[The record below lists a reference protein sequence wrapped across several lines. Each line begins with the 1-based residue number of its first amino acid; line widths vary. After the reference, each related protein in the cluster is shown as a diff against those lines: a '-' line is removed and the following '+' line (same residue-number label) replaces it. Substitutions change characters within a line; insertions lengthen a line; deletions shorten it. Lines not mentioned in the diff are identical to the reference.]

1 MTNNNQNDTV
11 SKVST
16 SIDTATPDKA
26 AEPRFHTEA
35 FETDESR
42 MAASR
47 LPVSRRQW
55 MIKNLIVKYPVFN
68 EGYGIIAENH
78 YPVAGG
84 THATGTVGAMLGES
98 RTGKT
103 AVCSYYS
110 AMHPATYDDD
120 GEIFPVIHLTASI
133 NMSPM
138 EFAHELNRLT
148 AARYARMHGG
158 VGAYVNNA
166 LLRLLKVRT
175 QLLIVDD
182 AQYLFFERTSKTA
195 ANMFKLIKTI
205 VDYNTM
211 SVMLVGEERVND
223 YVNSIDAFVNR
234 GYNSH
239 VLRPLTSGKSDMKRF
254 EKLLGAI
261 DKRLPFANLSGFE
274 DPYIAQQMY
283 RYSDGMIGRV
293 MNLVRPAA
301 FKAMNQGTSRIMIEH
316 LREAVVTRRRKG
328 DTHDYFGGM
337 RDAA

>member
-1 MTNNNQNDTV
+1 MASTFENETASNV
-11 SKVST
+11 SKV
-16 SIDTATPDKA
+16 TARTGAQKT
-26 AEPRFHTEA
+26 AEPRFHTEP

-42 MAASR
+42 LAASK
-47 LPVSRRQW
+47 LPATRRQW

-110 AMHPATYDDD
+110 AMHPATYDDE
-120 GEIFPVIHLTASI
+120 GEIFPVIHLTTSI
-133 NMSPM
+133 NMSPV

-158 VGAYVNNA
+158 VGIFVNNA
-166 LLRLLKVRT
+166 LLRLIKVRT
-175 QLLIVDD
+175 ELLIVDD
-182 AQYLFFERTSKTA
+182 AQYLFFDRSSKTA

-205 VDYNTM
+205 VDFNTL
-211 SVMLVGEERVND
+211 SVLLVGDERIND

-239 VLRPLTSGKSDMKRF
+239 TLRPLTSGKSDMKRF

-261 DKRLPFANLSGFE
+261 DKRLPFVNLSGLD
-274 DPYIAQQMY
+274 DPYLAQEMY
-283 RYSDGMIGRV
+283 RYSSGMIGRV

-316 LREAVVTRRRKG
+316 LQEAVATRRRKG
-328 DTHDYFGGM
+328 DVHDYFGA
-337 RDAA
+337 RRYAS

>member
-1 MTNNNQNDTV
+1 MT
-11 SKVST
+11 SK
-16 SIDTATPDKA
+16 INHETASKEPSLITPAVASKLA
-26 AEPRFHTEA
+26 QPRFHTEP
-35 FETDESR
+35 FESDESR
-42 MAASR
+42 IAAGR
-47 LPVSRRQW
+47 LPVAKRQW
-55 MIKNLIVKYPVFN
+55 MIKNLIVKYPTFN

-110 AMHPATYDDD
+110 AMHPATYDEE

-133 NMSPM
+133 NMSPV
-138 EFAHELNRLT
+138 EFGHELNRLT

-175 QLLIVDD
+175 EMLIVDD
-182 AQYLFFERTSKTA
+182 AQYLFFERSSKTA

-205 VDYNTM
+205 VDYNTL
-211 SVMLVGEERVND
+211 SVMLVGEERVTD

-261 DKRLPFANLSGFE
+261 DKRLPFANLSGLD
-274 DPYIAQQMY
+274 DPYIAQEMY

-301 FKAMNQGTSRIMIEH
+301 FKAINQGTSRIMIEH
-316 LREAVVTRRRKG
+316 LREAVETRRRKG
-328 DTHDYFGGM
+328 DTHDYFGRT

>member
-1 MTNNNQNDTV
+1 M
-11 SKVST
+11 T
-16 SIDTATPDKA
+16 SIDITNQPA
-26 AEPRFHTEA
+26 ASARFHTEA
-35 FETDESR
+35 FDTDQDR
-42 MAASR
+42 IAASR
-47 LPVSRRQW
+47 LPVARRQW

-68 EGYGIIAENH
+68 EGYAVISENH

-84 THATGTVGAMLGES
+84 THSTGTVGAMLGES

-110 AMHPATYDDD
+110 AMHPATYDDE

-148 AARYARMHGG
+148 ASRYARVHGG

-175 QLLIVDD
+175 ELLIIDD

-205 VDYNTM
+205 VDYNSL

-239 VLRPLTSGKSDMKRF
+239 VLKSLSAGKSDMKRF

-261 DKRLPFANLSGFE
+261 DRRLPFANLSGL
-274 DPYIAQQMY
+274 DNPYIAREMY
-283 RYSDGMIGRV
+283 RYSGGMIGRV

-301 FKAMNQGTSRIMIEH
+301 FKAINQGTSMIMIEH
-316 LREAVVTRRRKG
+316 FREAVATRRRKG
-328 DTHDYFGGM
+328 DDHDYFGGF

>member
-1 MTNNNQNDTV
+1 M
-11 SKVST
+11 T
-16 SIDTATPDKA
+16 SIEITKQSTASA
-26 AEPRFHTEA
+26 RFHTEA
-35 FETDESR
+35 FETDQDR
-42 MAASR
+42 IAASN
-47 LPVSRRQW
+47 LPAARRQW

-68 EGYGIIAENH
+68 EGYAVISENH

-84 THATGTVGAMLGES
+84 THSTGTVGAMLGES

-110 AMHPATYDDD
+110 AMHPATYDDE

-133 NMSPM
+133 NMSTM

-148 AARYARMHGG
+148 ASRYARIHGG

-175 QLLIVDD
+175 ELLIIDD

-195 ANMFKLIKTI
+195 ASMFKLIKTI
-205 VDYNTM
+205 VDYNSL

-239 VLRPLTSGKSDMKRF
+239 VLKSLSAGKSDMKRF

-261 DKRLPFANLSGFE
+261 DRRLPFANLSGL
-274 DPYIAQQMY
+274 DNPYIAREMY
-283 RYSDGMIGRV
+283 RYSGGMIGRV

-301 FKAMNQGTSRIMIEH
+301 FKAINQGTSMIMIEH
-316 LREAVVTRRRKG
+316 FREAVATRRRKG
-328 DTHDYFGGM
+328 DDHDYFGGF

>member
-1 MTNNNQNDTV
+1 MNTNENTNH
-11 SKVST
+11 ST
-16 SIDTATPDKA
+16 ASA
-26 AEPRFHTEA
+26 RFHTEA
-35 FETDESR
+35 FETDHDR
-42 MAASR
+42 VAASR
-47 LPVSRRQW
+47 LPVARRQW

-68 EGYGIIAENH
+68 EGCGVIAENH

-84 THATGTVGAMLGES
+84 THSTGTVGAMLGES

-110 AMHPATYDDD
+110 AMHPATYDEE

-133 NMSPM
+133 NMSPV

-148 AARYARMHGG
+148 AARYARLNGG

-166 LLRLLKVRT
+166 LLRLMQVRT
-175 QLLIVDD
+175 ELLIIDD
-182 AQYLFFERTSKTA
+182 AQYLFYERTSKTA
-195 ANMFKLIKTI
+195 ANMFKLIKTV
-205 VDYNTM
+205 VDYNTL
-211 SVMLVGEERVND
+211 SVMLVGEERVSE

-239 VLRPLTSGKSDMKRF
+239 VLKALSAGKSDMKRF

-261 DKRLPFANLSGFE
+261 DRRLPFANLSGLD
-274 DPYIAQQMY
+274 DPYIAQEMY
-283 RYSDGMIGRV
+283 RYSNGMIGRV

-301 FKAMNQGTSRIMIEH
+301 FKAINQGTSMIMIEH
-316 LREAVVTRRRKG
+316 FREAVATRRRKG
-328 DTHDYFGGM
+328 DVHDYFGGF